1 MMVVSGIKKDA
12 TLAKASKRQAGL
24 YNAFKDLNLQVET
37 VLQSWPLGENYVKS
51 EILFKELEESI
62 KVKSLI

>member
-1 MMVVSGIKKDA
+1 MEVSGIKKDA
-12 TLAKASKRQAGL
+12 TLVKASKRQAGL